1 MIELHP
7 EALKRNGKREFVVLQ
22 EHLTDA
28 EDLFD
33 LREAVQQKG
42 DAPIISLEELKM
54 NLDLD

>member
-1 MIELHP
+1 LIYI
-7 EALKRNGKREFVVLQ
+7 LKTSKNGKKKFVVLQ

-28 EDLFD
+28 EDLFA
-33 LREAVQQKG
+33 LRKAVQQKG